1 MTARR
6 ATFLHM
12 LLPPICVPVRVG
24 EHKRPVR
31 AGRTGRAGGEGGT
44 PAVTGAP
51 RDPML
56 EADWQAGDALVDKLS
71 AAYIS
76 ETAAAAKDDA
86 GRPPSSAD
94 SWASTDTGPRSPSG
108 MPLPPQ
114 HCLGGAGAS
123 PASPQARRG
132 LGLESTATLGYLTSP
147 IVCGPASGLGSMRH
161 AVWCA

>member
-1 MTARR
+1 
-6 ATFLHM
+6 
-12 LLPPICVPVRVG
+12 
-24 EHKRPVR
+24 
-31 AGRTGRAGGEGGT
+31 
-44 PAVTGAP
+44 
-51 RDPML
+51 ML

-76 ETAAAAKDDA
+76 EAGAGAKDVT

-123 PASPQARRG
+123 PASPQARRARVRSRVRFDLSFCLRAG
-132 LGLESTATLGYLTSP
+132 
-147 IVCGPASGLGSMRH
+147 VRRCRH
-161 AVWCA
+161 RYAVRRA